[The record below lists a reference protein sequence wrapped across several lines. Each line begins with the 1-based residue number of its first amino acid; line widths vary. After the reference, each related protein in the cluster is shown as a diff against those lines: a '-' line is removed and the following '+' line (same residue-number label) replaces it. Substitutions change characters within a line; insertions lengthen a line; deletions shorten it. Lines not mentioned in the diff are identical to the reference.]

1 MKHRQ
6 LEEVAQPAFKRTARI
21 KARFLRF
28 IDVNAG
34 ARVSWKIVLLWGG
47 GIKSNRV
54 RIKNGLAGIEEV

>member
-6 LEEVAQPAFKRTARI
+6 LEEVAQPAFKRTARV

-34 ARVSWKIVLLWGG
+34 ARVSWKIVLLWGEEL
-47 GIKSNRV
+47 N
-54 RIKNGLAGIEEV
+54 LIESESRMASQE